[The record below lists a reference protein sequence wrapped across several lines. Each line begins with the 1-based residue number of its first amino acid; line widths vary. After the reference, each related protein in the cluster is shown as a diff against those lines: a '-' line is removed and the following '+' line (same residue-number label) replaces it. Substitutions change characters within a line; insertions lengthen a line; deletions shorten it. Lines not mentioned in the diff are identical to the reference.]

1 MTLKEMSASYDESA
15 AMLSRILRR
24 LRRQLRNS
32 GDAAERHTLRCR
44 IKVLRDVLTQTR
56 ELAQLTAHYYER
68 GYWRNEKYTL

>member
-32 GDAAERHTLRCR
+32 GDAAERHTLSCR
-44 IKVLRDVLTQTR
+44 IKVLRNVLTQTR